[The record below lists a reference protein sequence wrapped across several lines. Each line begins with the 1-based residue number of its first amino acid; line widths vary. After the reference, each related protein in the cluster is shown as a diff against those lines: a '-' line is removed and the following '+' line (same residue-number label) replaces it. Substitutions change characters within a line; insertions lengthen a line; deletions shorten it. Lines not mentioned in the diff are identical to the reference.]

1 MLASNGGSS
10 GRSMGILFEEFTKL
24 AEQLQ
29 NIQPEYMITYKNR
42 IKESSNGLQN
52 LWITNSES

>member
-10 GRSMGILFEEFTKL
+10 GKSMGILFEEFSKL

-29 NIQPEYMITYKNR
+29 NIQPEYMITYKDR

-52 LWITNSES
+52 LWINNSES

>member
-10 GRSMGILFEEFTKL
+10 GRSMGILFEEFSKL

-52 LWITNSES
+52 FWITNSES

>member
-1 MLASNGGSS
+1 
-10 GRSMGILFEEFTKL
+10 MGILFEEFSKL

>member
-1 MLASNGGSS
+1 MLASNGGFS
-10 GRSMGILFEEFTKL
+10 GRSMGILFEEFSKL

-29 NIQPEYMITYKNR
+29 NIQPEYMITYKDR

-52 LWITNSES
+52 LWINNSES

>member
-10 GRSMGILFEEFTKL
+10 GKSMGILFEEFSKL

>member
-10 GRSMGILFEEFTKL
+10 GRSMGILFEEFSKL
-24 AEQLQ
+24 AKQLQ

>member
-10 GRSMGILFEEFTKL
+10 GRSMGILFEEFSKL

>member
-10 GRSMGILFEEFTKL
+10 GKSMGILFEEFSKL

-42 IKESSNGLQN
+42 IKKSSNGLQN